1 MKYQYDKSNHDKD
14 DNIPFVQCVSS
25 FQRKDFNEVNL
36 VVNNQLYHILGGD
49 INEEALGVMYFDT
62 FSDRVWSEQ

>member
-1 MKYQYDKSNHDKD
+1 M
-14 DNIPFVQCVSS
+14 IRPIMIAMIIVPFAQCAIFLSANR
-25 FQRKDFNEVNL
+25 FFNEVNL
-36 VVNNQLYHILGGD
+36 MINNQLYHILGGD

>member
-1 MKYQYDKSNHDKD
+1 VHL
-14 DNIPFVQCVSS
+14 PFSE
-25 FQRKDFNEVNL
+25 KIFNEVNL

>member
-1 MKYQYDKSNHDKD
+1 MIKIIIFLLFNVHL
-14 DNIPFVQCVSS
+14 PFSE
-25 FQRKDFNEVNL
+25 KIFNEVNL